1 MKIAHISDIHYS
13 KSWMFLHDMLDRCIE
28 IINEEN
34 PDIVIITGD
43 VTDYGLRAEFEGVK
57 GELERIESPYLIVPG
72 NHDSRHEG
80 YKKFEDFFGKRF
92 FVRDM
97 EDYRFIGI
105 DSSEPDIDEGHVG
118 RAQLEWLQQQ
128 LTPGSVVF
136 LHHHLV
142 PIPYTG
148 RERNVLVDAGEM
160 LKILDSNHVPLVLSG
175 HKHVPWV
182 WKVNDTVVSTA
193 GTVSCERTGSSQSFD
208 LIELREDKINV
219 EKIHIKTGK
228 VEKYAVKGSFFTNL

>member
-13 KSWMFLHDMLDRCIE
+13 KSWMFLHDMLDECIE
-28 IINEEN
+28 MVNQEN
-34 PDIVIITGD
+34 PDVVIITGD

-57 GELERIESPYLIVPG
+57 KVLERIRSPYLIVPG

-80 YKKFEDFFGKRF
+80 YKKFEEFFGKRF
-92 FVRDM
+92 FVKKVGN
-97 EDYRFIGI
+97 YKFIGL
-105 DSSEPDIDEGHVG
+105 DSSEPDIDEGRIG
-118 RAQLEWLQQQ
+118 RAQLEWLQHHLSPQ
-128 LTPGSVVF
+128 SVVF

-160 LKILDSNHVPLVLSG
+160 LKILDMHNVPLVLSG

-182 WKVNDTVVSTA
+182 WKVNNTVVSTA
-193 GTVSCERTGSSQSFD
+193 GTASCERTGSNQSFD
-208 LIELREDKINV
+208 IIEIGDGKIIV
-219 EKIHIKTGK
+219 EKVSIKTK
-228 VEKYAVKGSFFTNL
+228 NKQKYEVEI